1 VQSQYPLELNYF
13 RRALK
18 ELEQD
23 VLRMGTLVED
33 SFRLSHRALF
43 EQNFDAIEKVSLL
56 DKRIDRYYRQIENE
70 CSRLMSMQSP
80 VAQDLRFLSAY
91 MQLVRDLER
100 IGDYSKDLAEIA
112 VRSFAYPP
120 LDCLKEIEQMSLHAQ
135 LMLARSLV
143 GLADLDS
150 EIGNQ
155 LKTLDDTVDDA
166 YSRIYNNLA
175 FQQDIQ
181 GYVEPI
187 LLMGLT
193 IRYLERMADHA
204 TNIGKRVSF
213 IVNGPKK

>member
-1 VQSQYPLELNYF
+1 MQSQYPLELNYF

-112 VRSFAYPP
+112 VRSFAYLP